1 MRAVRR
7 RRFAQR
13 SDYHALPKENSVAFE
28 PCAAIAVDLIA
39 PAAADGES
47 KVRWQPL
54 DPPTTL
60 LSVLP

>member
-13 SDYHALPKENSVAFE
+13 SDYHALPEENSVAFE

-39 PAAADGES
+39 PGAADGNA
-47 KVRWQPL
+47 KIRWQTL
-54 DPPTTL
+54 DPPTTT
-60 LSVLP
+60 LSILP